1 MFFAEQLI
9 ELGVARHAFGE
20 RAIPE
25 QANMVSSAQA
35 IKEFQIKNHLR
46 INCIFIALAQTL
58 IVAQQVKRSTW
69 IPSPT
74 NPLRI

>member
-25 QANMVSSAQA
+25 QANMVSGHRQ
-35 IKEFQIKNHLR
+35 IKEFQIKNHHR
-46 INCIFIALAQTL
+46 IF
-58 IVAQQVKRSTW
+58 
-69 IPSPT
+69 
-74 NPLRI
+74 RI